1 MDIESITIYPL
12 KKGYRNNKNEMRKL
26 KILLIGMLIIT
37 STSAYSQSEP
47 AKYVTNTDTERLIDK
62 YTEKIEAGIL
72 VISEKLKQPAEHVYG
87 VMLKQ
92 QVIRG
97 WSWALAMGGGI
108 VLSLL
113 FFAIGNRLE
122 KQGEHDGLYGTCYFL
137 CVFFGIVAFIGFV
150 GFLTTGLSSIINPG
164 YKVINEI
171 VEWIK

>member
-1 MDIESITIYPL
+1 M
-12 KKGYRNNKNEMRKL
+12 KKL

-37 STSAYSQSEP
+37 STNAYSQSES
-47 AKYVTNTDTERLIDK
+47 AKYVTNTDTEQLIDK

-72 VISEKLKQPAEHVYG
+72 AISEKLKQPAEHVYG

-92 QVIRG
+92 QFIRG

-122 KQGEHDGLYGTCYFL
+122 KQEEYDGFYGTCYFL
-137 CVFFGIVAFIGFV
+137 CVLFGIVTFIGFV
-150 GFLTTGLSSIINPG
+150 GFLTTGLSSIINPE

-171 VEWIK
+171 MEWIK